1 MGPTI
6 PCKDAWARAR
16 DRYVEDLSEEE
27 KTLYEH
33 ASPESLFYDASAAE
47 KVHTS
52 NSMSLNIMN
61 KLQPLIAAIEQYG
74 QALDVFSNAYS
85 LVMSPLW
92 GSIRVLLHLA
102 REFGKYFERIVE
114 MLARI
119 GDVLP
124 RFRVYENL
132 FPNHERLIQAL
143 SVAYVDI
150 ISFCTK
156 SKAVFRH
163 GQRSSLTNLSIAF
176 KLSWK
181 PFERQFG
188 QQIDAFRVH
197 LKNVEKEA
205 GLSHMIEAADARAVV
220 LANQK
225 QLEKAKKESNHLRII
240 AAIPSV
246 NNEGKHKMIQ
256 SLRYEGT
263 GAWILQHEA
272 FQQWKNS
279 AQSSTLCCYGIPG
292 CGKTV
297 LASTIIDGLH
307 TNESPRRPQVVYYY
321 CDYADQRTL
330 QIDRIIGTLLKQF
343 FVSGHIPEEIE
354 TQIPPGYGEGRE
366 TLGTNELMDLLCLAV
381 KLSSP
386 TFVVLD
392 GLDEC
397 ENKTRQQMISFLN
410 RLSGFKTVVV
420 NTLVLCRESDQL
432 LRFFQGTPWI
442 RITPSALEGDIKSFV
457 SGSVRSRVQSGE
469 LRIRNQNLELEIVS
483 ELVSK
488 AHGMFLWVFFQLD
501 DLCEALSDAMIR
513 ETLRNLP
520 DGLAATYERIL
531 MKIGQNPMKSNV
543 ARKIFIWTI
552 CAQRP
557 MRIDEVREA
566 VAFEPSDKFWD
577 IDKIPD
583 DDLMIE
589 S

>member
-1 MGPTI
+1 MAPI
-6 PCKDAWARAR
+6 PHEDAWIRAR
-16 DRYVEDLSEEE
+16 DRYFEDLSREERAM
-27 KTLYEH
+27 YEH
-33 ASPESLFYDASAAE
+33 ATPESIFYDASAAE
-47 KVHTS
+47 KVHRS
-52 NSMSLNIMN
+52 NSVGLNVAK

-74 QALDVFSNAYS
+74 QALDVFSNAYP

-124 RFRVYENL
+124 RFRVYEDL
-132 FPNHERLIQAL
+132 FPSHERLMHAL
-143 SVAYVDI
+143 SAAYVDI
-150 ISFCTK
+150 IAFCTK

-188 QQIDAFRVH
+188 EQIDAFRVH

-205 GLSHMIEAADARAVV
+205 SISHMIEAADSRAVV

-225 QLEKAKKESNHLRII
+225 QLEKAKRESNHRRII
-240 AAIPSV
+240 VAIPAV
-246 NNEGKHKMIQ
+246 NNEAKHKKLS

-263 GAWILQHEA
+263 GTWIFQHET
-272 FQQWKNS
+272 FRGWENS
-279 AQSSTLCCYGIPG
+279 ASSSTLCCHGIPG

-297 LASTIIDGLH
+297 LASIIVDGLRSKE
-307 TNESPRRPQVVYYY
+307 TLRRPQVVYYY

-330 QIDRIIGTLLKQF
+330 QTDRIFGTLLKQF
-343 FVSGHIPEEIE
+343 FVGGHIPEEIE
-354 TQIPPGYGEGRE
+354 AQIPLGCVEGGQ
-366 TLGTNELMDLLCLAV
+366 TLSTNELMDLVVLAV

-386 TFVVLD
+386 TFVILD

-397 ENKTRQQMISFLN
+397 EKEPRQQMTGFLN
-410 RLSGFKTVVV
+410 RLSVLGTAVVK
-420 NTLVLCRESDQL
+420 TLVLCREEDQL
-432 LRFFQGTPWI
+432 LRSLQGTPCI

-457 SGSVRSRVQSGE
+457 TGSVKYRIQHGE
-469 LRIRNQNLELEIVS
+469 LRIRNPSLESEMVS

-501 DLCEALSDAMIR
+501 DLCEAPSDAMIR

-520 DGLAATYERIL
+520 DGLIETYKRVL
-531 MKIGQNPMKSNV
+531 MKIEQNRMKSNV
-543 ARKIFIWTI
+543 ARKIFIWTA

-557 MRIDEVREA
+557 MRIEEVREA
-566 VAFEPSDKFWD
+566 VAFEPSDKTWD
-577 IDKIPD
+577 FDKIPD

>member
-1 MGPTI
+1 M
-6 PCKDAWARAR
+6 
-16 DRYVEDLSEEE
+16 
-27 KTLYEH
+27 
-33 ASPESLFYDASAAE
+33 
-47 KVHTS
+47 
-52 NSMSLNIMN
+52 
-61 KLQPLIAAIEQYG
+61 
-74 QALDVFSNAYS
+74 
-85 LVMSPLW
+85 
-92 GSIRVLLHLA
+92 
-102 REFGKYFERIVE
+102 
-114 MLARI
+114 
-119 GDVLP
+119 
-124 RFRVYENL
+124 
-132 FPNHERLIQAL
+132 
-143 SVAYVDI
+143 
-150 ISFCTK
+150 
-156 SKAVFRH
+156 FRH

-381 KLSSP
+381 KLNSP

-410 RLSGFKTVVV
+410 LLSGFKTVVV

-432 LRFFQGTPWI
+432 
-442 RITPSALEGDIKSFV
+442 
-457 SGSVRSRVQSGE
+457 
-469 LRIRNQNLELEIVS
+469 
-483 ELVSK
+483 
-488 AHGMFLWVFFQLD
+488 
-501 DLCEALSDAMIR
+501 
-513 ETLRNLP
+513 
-520 DGLAATYERIL
+520 
-531 MKIGQNPMKSNV
+531 
-543 ARKIFIWTI
+543 
-552 CAQRP
+552 
-557 MRIDEVREA
+557 
-566 VAFEPSDKFWD
+566 
-577 IDKIPD
+577 
-583 DDLMIE
+583 
-589 S
+589 

>member
-1 MGPTI
+1 MERTV
-6 PCKDAWARAR
+6 PCKDAWTRAK

-27 KTLYEH
+27 KSLFKY
-33 ASPESLFYDASAAE
+33 ASPELLFYDASAAE
-47 KVHTS
+47 KVHKS
-52 NSMSLNIMN
+52 DSISLNIMS

-74 QALDVFSNAYS
+74 KALDVFSNSYS

-102 REFGKYFERIVE
+102 REFGKYFEKIVE

-132 FPNHERLIQAL
+132 FSSHGRLMEAL

-150 ISFCTK
+150 IAFCTK

-163 GQRSSLTNLSIAF
+163 GQRSALTNLGIAF

-188 QQIDAFRVH
+188 QQIDGFRAH

-205 GLSHMIEAADARAVV
+205 SLSHMIEAADARAVV

-225 QLEKAKKESNHLRII
+225 QLEKAKKENSYRRII

-246 NNEGKHKMIQ
+246 NNEAKHTMLQ
-256 SLRYEGT
+256 NLRYEGT
-263 GAWILQHEA
+263 GAWMLQHEN
-272 FQQWKNS
+272 FQQWKNL
-279 AQSSTLCCYGIPG
+279 AHSSILGCYGIPG

-297 LASTIIDGLH
+297 LASTIVDELRL
-307 TNESPRRPQVVYYY
+307 NETLRKPQVVYYY

-330 QIDRIIGTLLKQF
+330 QIDRMIGTLLKQF
-343 FVSGHIPEEIE
+343 FVRGHIPEEFE
-354 TQIPPGYGEGRE
+354 ARVPLGYGEDGQ
-366 TLGTNELMDLLCLAV
+366 TLGMNELMDLVCLAI
-381 KLSSP
+381 KLNSV

-397 ENKTRQQMISFLN
+397 ENRTRQQMISFLN
-410 RLSGFKTVVV
+410 RLSGLETTVTKT
-420 NTLVLCRESDQL
+420 LILCREEDQL
-432 LRFFQGTPWI
+432 LRSLQGTLWI
-442 RITPSALEGDIKSFV
+442 RMTPSALEGDIKSFV
-457 SGSVRSRVQSGE
+457 SASVSSRVLSGE
-469 LRIRNQNLELEIVS
+469 LRIRNPQLELEIVS
-483 ELVSK
+483 ELVNK
-488 AHGMFLWVFFQLD
+488 AHGMFLWVFFQLN
-501 DLCEALSDAMIR
+501 DLCEAPSDAMIR

-520 DGLAATYERIL
+520 DGLTATYERIL
-531 MKIGQNPMKSNV
+531 MKIGLNSMKANV
-543 ARKIFIWTI
+543 AQKIFTWTI

-583 DDLMIE
+583 SDLMVE

>member
-1 MGPTI
+1 MGSTI
-6 PCKDAWARAR
+6 PFKDAWTRAK
-16 DRYVEDLSEEE
+16 DRYVEDLSREE
-27 KTLYEH
+27 KALYDH
-33 ASPESLFYDASAAE
+33 ATPESIFYDASAAE
-47 KVHTS
+47 KVHTF
-52 NSMSLNIMN
+52 NSVSLNVMS

-74 QALDVFSNAYS
+74 QALDVFSNAYP

-124 RFRVYENL
+124 RFRVYEDL
-132 FPNHERLIQAL
+132 FPSHERLMQAL

-150 ISFCTK
+150 ITFCTK

-188 QQIDAFRVH
+188 EQIDAFRVH

-205 GLSHMIEAADARAVV
+205 RVSHMIEAADSRAVV

-225 QLEKAKKESNHLRII
+225 QLEKVKRESNHRRII

-246 NNEGKHKMIQ
+246 NNEAKHKKLQ
-256 SLRYEGT
+256 GLRYEGT
-263 GAWILQHEA
+263 GAWIFRHETFREWEKFA
-272 FQQWKNS
+272 H
-279 AQSSTLCCYGIPG
+279 SSTLCCHGIPG

-297 LASTIIDGLH
+297 LASTIVDALNFNKNLRG
-307 TNESPRRPQVVYYY
+307 TQVVYYY

-330 QIDRIIGTLLKQF
+330 QTDRIIGTLLKQF
-343 FVSGHIPEEIE
+343 FISGHIPEEIE
-354 TQIPPGYGEGRE
+354 AQIPLGCVEGGQS
-366 TLGTNELMDLLCLAV
+366 LSMNELMDLVVLAV

-397 ENKTRQQMISFLN
+397 EKEPRLQMTGFLN
-410 RLSGFKTVVV
+410 RLSGLCTAVVK
-420 NTLVLCRESDQL
+420 TLVLCREEDQL
-432 LRFFQGTPWI
+432 LRSLQRTPCI

-457 SGSVRSRVQSGE
+457 TGSVKSRVQSRE
-469 LRIRNQNLELEIVS
+469 LRLRNPSLELEIVS

-501 DLCEALSDAMIR
+501 DLCEAPSDAMIR

-520 DGLAATYERIL
+520 EGLVETYERVST
-531 MKIGQNPMKSNV
+531 KIEQNRMKSNV
-543 ARKIFIWTI
+543 ARKIFTWMA

-557 MRIDEVREA
+557 MRIEEVREA
-566 VAFEPSDKFWD
+566 VAFEPSDKYWD
-577 IDKIPD
+577 VDKIPD